1 MFPRGGAYT
10 SEKRWKQQKQ
20 QKILTFWSQLFWYL
34 NETSVGDIWKL
45 NNLISLVRFILQKNI
60 YFTYL
65 SYIIYLSISLYLND
79 SSIEERMQA
88 ILTCPREGA
97 RISFKVKASST
108 RSVWTKLIVW
118 VRKRRK
124 YGKYVGKNGYIS
136 NSNIIPSTFIAFYI
150 SLASLW
156 HLFSSPARLNT
167 KYAKFFFAL
176 FEFAKVYFV
185 N

>member
-10 SEKRWKQQKQ
+10 PEKRWKQQKQ
-20 QKILTFWSQLFWYL
+20 QKILTFWSQLSWYL

-45 NNLISLVRFILQKNI
+45 NNWISLVRFILQKI
-60 YFTYL
+60 YIFH
-65 SYIIYLSISLYLND
+65 ILYLND
-79 SSIEERMQA
+79 SSVEERMQA

-136 NSNIIPSTFIAFYI
+136 NSNMIPSTFIAFYI
-150 SLASLW
+150 SLASLCDISL
-156 HLFSSPARLNT
+156 HPQRG
-167 KYAKFFFAL
+167 
-176 FEFAKVYFV
+176 
-185 N
+185 